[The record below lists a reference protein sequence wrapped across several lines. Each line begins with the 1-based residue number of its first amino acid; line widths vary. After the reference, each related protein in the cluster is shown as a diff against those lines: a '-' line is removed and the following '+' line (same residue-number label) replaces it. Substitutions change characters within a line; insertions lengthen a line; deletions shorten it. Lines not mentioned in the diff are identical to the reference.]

1 MSSEPW
7 GASVLQRGEFLVWVN
22 CNPPNTKRG
31 GTYDLSPTN
40 FHSAG
45 QDGVCA
51 ALASVISCVRSLRSF
66 SAFLLCVSSFQLCP
80 CFVKLNH
87 KNLTRRLPEIR
98 SRRTHEPK
106 PSAQKEYMMRVT
118 GLPYRPADAPE

>member
-1 MSSEPW
+1 MTLVQQISI
-7 GASVLQRGEFLVWVN
+7 VQDRTEF
-22 CNPPNTKRG
+22 
-31 GTYDLSPTN
+31 
-40 FHSAG
+40 
-45 QDGVCA
+45 
-51 ALASVISCVRSLRSF
+51 ALLWHRSFLAFLLCVPSLRSF

-106 PSAQKEYMMRVT
+106 PTAQKEDMMRGT

>member
-66 SAFLLCVSSFQLCP
+66 SAFLLCVSSLRF
-80 CFVKLNH
+80 FVPA
-87 KNLTRRLPEIR
+87 LPVLRQAESQKPDAAA
-98 SRRTHEPK
+98 SRD
-106 PSAQKEYMMRVT
+106 S
-118 GLPYRPADAPE
+118 LPANT